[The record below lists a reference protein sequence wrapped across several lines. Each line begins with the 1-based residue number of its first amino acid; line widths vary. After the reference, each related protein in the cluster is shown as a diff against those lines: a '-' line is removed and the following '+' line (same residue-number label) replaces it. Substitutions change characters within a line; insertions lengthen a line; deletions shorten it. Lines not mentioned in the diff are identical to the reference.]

1 MIIEKNTK
9 YNQYSTKALRD
20 KTNDKF
26 DSIILHTFMRIAHIK
41 KHYGGTKS
49 QYLNAGH
56 LTVLYTIWCWIP
68 LKNRHTHW
76 FTVAELQH
84 AIDKYL
90 KFDMSTLNLN
100 KYLEDLMM
108 GQFFDVSRS
117 GRAWSYRV
125 RKNEGAESKN

>member
-41 KHYGGTKS
+41 KHYGGTKL

-100 KYLEDLMM
+100 KYLEDLMI
-108 GQFFDVSRS
+108 GQFFDVRRS
-117 GRAWSYRV
+117 ERAWSYRV
-125 RKNEGAESKN
+125 RKTEGAESKN